1 MVWLRRYSVRN
12 SPWKQWKQ
20 FWITQQSEFKPL
32 YFRLCLWHRLPYR
45 AVYFY
50 DDQLIDDDSSSLIK
64 FSAGFAH
71 VAHEHL
77 QPEMTEFKC
86 SALCAALHHR
96 PPPPIHAKVVHKS
109 PQIRCL
115 PGLFFSTRSH
125 PLQIEEQ
132 QQVVS
137 ILQVPSTPISHSS
150 QHRGIDANGNDPTQD
165 M

>member
-1 MVWLRRYSVRN
+1 ML
-12 SPWKQWKQ
+12 PWKQWKQ
-20 FWITQQSEFKPL
+20 FWITQQSKFN
-32 YFRLCLWHRLPYR
+32 FRLCLWHRLPYR

-50 DDQLIDDDSSSLIK
+50 GDQSIDDDDSSSLIE

-71 VAHEHL
+71 AAHEHP
-77 QPEMTEFKC
+77 QPEMTKFKC
-86 SALCAALHHR
+86 SALHAALHHR
-96 PPPPIHAKVVHKS
+96 PPPPVHAKVVHKS

-115 PGLFFSTRSH
+115 PSTRSH
-125 PLQIEEQ
+125 PLQIKEQ

-150 QHRGIDANGNDPTQD
+150 QHHGIDANSNDPTQD